1 MVRATESRAGM
12 EWGPSD
18 GKQLTDE
25 VMRAFSP
32 SEGEQPPLPAP
43 AEEVVT
49 VWVPGLR
56 WRSERRGQRPCSR
69 QALAWCLGRQGRAR
83 QGL

>member
-49 VWVPGLR
+49 MWVPGL
-56 WRSERRGQRPCSR
+56 EV
-69 QALAWCLGRQGRAR
+69 
-83 QGL
+83 